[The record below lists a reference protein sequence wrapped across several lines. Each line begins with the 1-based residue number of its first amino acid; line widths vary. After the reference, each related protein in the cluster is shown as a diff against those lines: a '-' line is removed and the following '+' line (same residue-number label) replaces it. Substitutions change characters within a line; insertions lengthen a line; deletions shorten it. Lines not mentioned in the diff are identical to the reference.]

1 MIQAVKKP
9 TEVTVDE
16 PQKIEHLLT
25 FREYLEYVPESDV
38 RYELVKGKLVP
49 MPAAT
54 HLHTNI
60 CKFLV
65 YKLQRYFA
73 AENLDLVA
81 NALATGVRTEDN
93 TSRIPDVVVFSKT
106 IWEQVIHR
114 SGAGVLDFAEQPILV
129 VEVVSSNR
137 RDDYEIKRDEYEIAK
152 IPSYWIVDPKKKL
165 VRVFTKSRNKE
176 GYISVDFKEEETIVS
191 SQFDQLVLSV
201 KELLNPPIVEA
212 LIKEEQTKIETFQ
225 QQAETLEQRAETLE
239 QRAETLEQRAENERQ
254 QAENERQRAETERQ
268 RAETERQ
275 RAETERQQAETERQR
290 AETLEQQVQNERQQA
305 ETERQR
311 AENEHQR
318 AETEHQRAETLEQQ
332 VQNERQRAENER
344 QRAEKLAQRLL
355 EMGINLDE
363 ENFDPDVE

>member
-1 MIQAVKKP
+1 MIQAVKKA
-9 TEVTVDE
+9 TEITVDE
-16 PQKIEHLLT
+16 PPKIEHLLT
-25 FREYLEYVPESDV
+25 FQEYLEYVPESDV
-38 RYELVKGKLVP
+38 RYELVKGKLIP

-81 NALATGVRTEDN
+81 NALGTGVRTEDN

-106 IWEQVIHR
+106 VWEQVIHR
-114 SGAGVLDFAEQPILV
+114 PGAGVLDFEEQPILV

-137 RDDYEIKRDEYEIAK
+137 RDDYEIKRDEYETAK

-176 GYISVDFKEEETIVS
+176 GYTSVDFTEEKTIVS
-191 SQFDQLVLSV
+191 SQFSQLVLSV
-201 KELLNPPIVEA
+201 KELLNPPIVEE
-212 LIKEEQTKIETFQ
+212 LIKEEQTTTKTFQ
-225 QQAETLEQRAETLE
+225 QQAETEQQRAETLE
-239 QRAETLEQRAENERQ
+239 QQVENERQRAETLEQQVENERQRAETLEQQVENERLRAESERQ

-275 RAETERQQAETERQR
+275 RAETERQ
-290 AETLEQQVQNERQQA
+290 
-305 ETERQR
+305 
-311 AENEHQR
+311 
-318 AETEHQRAETLEQQ
+318 
-332 VQNERQRAENER
+332 
-344 QRAEKLAQRLL
+344 RAEKLAQRLL
-355 EMGINLDE
+355 EMGINLDS
-363 ENFDPDVE
+363 ENFGGDVE

>member
-25 FREYLEYVPESDV
+25 FQEYLEYVPESDV
-38 RYELVKGKLVP
+38 RYELVRGKLVP

-106 IWEQVIHR
+106 VWEEVIHR

-137 RDDYEIKRDEYEIAK
+137 RDDYEIKRDEYETAK
-152 IPSYWIVDPKKKL
+152 ISSYWIVDPKKKL

-176 GYISVDFKEEETIVS
+176 GYTSVDFKEEETIVS

-201 KELLNPPIVEA
+201 KELLNPPIVEE

-225 QQAETLEQRAETLE
+225 QQAETEQQRAETLE
-239 QRAETLEQRAENERQ
+239 QQVEKERQQAENERQRAETERLRAETLEQQVENERQQAENERQ
-254 QAENERQRAETERQ
+254 QAENERQQAETERQRAETERQ

-275 RAETERQQAETERQR
+275 RAETERQ
-290 AETLEQQVQNERQQA
+290 
-305 ETERQR
+305 
-311 AENEHQR
+311 R
-318 AETEHQRAETLEQQ
+318 AETEHQRAEK
-332 VQNERQRAENER
+332 ER

-363 ENFDPDVE
+363 ENFGSDVE

>member
-1 MIQAVKKP
+1 MIQAVKKA

-25 FREYLEYVPESDV
+25 FQEYLEYVPESDV
-38 RYELVKGKLVP
+38 RYELVRGKLIP

-54 HLHTNI
+54 HLHTSI

-81 NALATGVRTEDN
+81 NALGTGIRTEEN
-93 TSRIPDVVVFSKT
+93 TSRIPDVVVFNKT
-106 IWEQVIHR
+106 IWEEVIHR

-137 RDDYEIKRDEYEIAK
+137 RDDYVVKQDEYEIAK

-176 GYISVDFKEEETIVS
+176 GYTAVDFTEEKTIVS

-201 KELLNPPIVEA
+201 KELLNPTIVEE
-212 LIKEEQTKIETFQ
+212 LIKEEQTTIKTL
-225 QQAETLEQRAETLE
+225 AE
-239 QRAETLEQRAENERQ
+239 
-254 QAENERQRAETERQ
+254 QAENERQRAETLEQ
-268 RAETERQ
+268 QVEN
-275 RAETERQQAETERQR
+275 ERQQAETERQR
-290 AETLEQQVQNERQQA
+290 AETLEQQVE
-305 ETERQR
+305 
-311 AENEHQR
+311 
-318 AETEHQRAETLEQQ
+318 
-332 VQNERQRAENER
+332 NERQRAEKER

-355 EMGINLDE
+355 EMGVNPDS
-363 ENFDPDVE
+363 ENFGSDVE

>member
-1 MIQAVKKP
+1 MIQAVKKA

-25 FREYLEYVPESDV
+25 FLEYLEYVPESDV
-38 RYELVKGKLVP
+38 RYELVRGKLIP
-49 MPAAT
+49 MPAST

-81 NALATGVRTEDN
+81 NALGTGVRTEEN

-106 IWEQVIHR
+106 IWEEVIHR
-114 SGAGVLDFAEQPILV
+114 PGAGVLDFAEQPILV

-137 RDDYEIKRDEYEIAK
+137 RDDYVVKRDEYEIAK

-176 GYISVDFKEEETIVS
+176 GYTSVDFTEEKTIVS

-201 KELLNPPIVEA
+201 QELLNPPIVEA

-225 QQAETLEQRAETLE
+225 QQAETLEQQVEK
-239 QRAETLEQRAENERQ
+239 ERQ
-254 QAENERQRAETERQ
+254 RAENERQRAETLEQ
-268 RAETERQ
+268 QVEN
-275 RAETERQQAETERQR
+275 ERQQAETERQR
-290 AETLEQQVQNERQQA
+290 AETLEQQVEKERQQA
-305 ETERQR
+305 EK
-311 AENEHQR
+311 
-318 AETEHQRAETLEQQ
+318 
-332 VQNERQRAENER
+332 ER

-355 EMGINLDE
+355 EMGINLED
-363 ENFDPDVE
+363 

>member
-25 FREYLEYVPESDV
+25 FQEYLEYVPESDV
-38 RYELVKGKLVP
+38 RYELVRGKLIP
-49 MPAAT
+49 MPAST

-73 AENLDLVA
+73 AQNLDLVA
-81 NALATGVRTEDN
+81 NALGTGVRTEDN

-106 IWEQVIHR
+106 VWQQVIHR

-137 RDDYEIKRDEYEIAK
+137 RDDYVVKRKEYEIAK

-176 GYISVDFKEEETIVS
+176 GYTAVDFTVQETIVS

-201 KELLNPPIVEA
+201 KELLNPPIVSE
-212 LIKEEQTKIETFQ
+212 LIKEEQTTIKTLAE
-225 QQAETLEQRAETLE
+225 QAENERQQTENERQRAETLE
-239 QRAETLEQRAENERQ
+239 QQVETLEQQVENERQQIENERQRAENERQ
-254 QAENERQRAETERQ
+254 RAETLEQQVENERQQTENERQRAETERQ
-268 RAETERQ
+268 RAET
-275 RAETERQQAETERQR
+275 
-290 AETLEQQVQNERQQA
+290 LEQQV
-305 ETERQR
+305 ET
-311 AENEHQR
+311 
-318 AETEHQRAETLEQQ
+318 
-332 VQNERQRAENER
+332 ER

-363 ENFDPDVE
+363 ENFGSDVE

>member
-25 FREYLEYVPESDV
+25 FQEYLEYVPESDV

-81 NALATGVRTEDN
+81 NALGTGVRTEDN

-106 IWEQVIHR
+106 IWEEVIHR
-114 SGAGVLDFAEQPILV
+114 PGAGVLDFAEQPILV

-137 RDDYEIKRDEYEIAK
+137 RDDYVVKRDEYEIAK

-165 VRVFTKSRNKE
+165 VRVFTKSRNEE
-176 GYISVDFKEEETIVS
+176 GYTSVDFTEEKTIVS

-212 LIKEEQTKIETFQ
+212 LIKEEQTKIET
-225 QQAETLEQRAETLE
+225 LEQRAETLE
-239 QRAETLEQRAENERQ
+239 QQVEKERQ
-254 QAENERQRAETERQ
+254 Q
-268 RAETERQ
+268 
-275 RAETERQQAETERQR
+275 AETERQQAETERQR
-290 AETLEQQVQNERQQA
+290 AETLEQQVENERQQA

-311 AENEHQR
+311 AE
-318 AETEHQRAETLEQQ
+318 TLEQQ
-332 VQNERQRAENER
+332 VENERQRAEKER

-363 ENFDPDVE
+363 ENFGPDVE

>member
-25 FREYLEYVPESDV
+25 FQEYLEYVPESDV
-38 RYELVKGKLVP
+38 RYELVKGKLIP
-49 MPAAT
+49 MPTST

-60 CKFLV
+60 CKFLI

-73 AENLDLVA
+73 AEKLDLVA
-81 NALATGVRTEDN
+81 NALGTGVRTEEN
-93 TSRIPDVVVFSKT
+93 TSRIPDVVVFSQT
-106 IWEQVIHR
+106 VWEKVLNR
-114 SGAGVLDFAEQPILV
+114 PGAGVLDFSEQPILV

-137 RDDYEIKRDEYEIAK
+137 RDDYVVKRDEYEIAK

-165 VRVFTKSRNKE
+165 VRVFTKSRNEE
-176 GYISVDFKEEETIVS
+176 GYTSVDFTEEETIVS

-201 KELLNPPIVEA
+201 KELLNPPIVEE

-225 QQAETLEQRAETLE
+225 QRAETEHQRAETEHQRAETEHQRAETEHQRAETLE
-239 QRAETLEQRAENERQ
+239 QRAETLEQQVENERQRAETEHQRAETLEQRAETLEQQVENERQ

-268 RAETERQ
+268 RAEK
-275 RAETERQQAETERQR
+275 
-290 AETLEQQVQNERQQA
+290 
-305 ETERQR
+305 
-311 AENEHQR
+311 
-318 AETEHQRAETLEQQ
+318 
-332 VQNERQRAENER
+332 ER

-355 EMGINLDE
+355 EMGINLDA
-363 ENFDPDVE
+363 ENFGPDVE

>member
-25 FREYLEYVPESDV
+25 FQEYLEYVPESDV
-38 RYELVKGKLVP
+38 RYELVRGKLIP
-49 MPAAT
+49 MPAST

-81 NALATGVRTEDN
+81 NALGTGVRTEDN
-93 TSRIPDVVVFSKT
+93 TSRIPDVVVFSQT
-106 IWEQVIHR
+106 VWEKVIHR
-114 SGAGVLDFAEQPILV
+114 PGAGVLDFSEQPILV

-137 RDDYEIKRDEYEIAK
+137 RDDYVVKRDEYEIAK

-176 GYISVDFKEEETIVS
+176 GYTSVDFTVQETIVS

-201 KELLNPPIVEA
+201 KELLNPPIVED
-212 LIKEEQTKIETFQ
+212 LIKEEQTKIETL
-225 QQAETLEQRAETLE
+225 AEQ
-239 QRAETLEQRAENERQ
+239 AENERQ
-254 QAENERQRAETERQ
+254 QTEN
-268 RAETERQ
+268 
-275 RAETERQQAETERQR
+275 ERQR
-290 AETLEQQVQNERQQA
+290 AETLEQQVEEERQQTEKERQRAETEHQRAETLEQQVEEERQQA
-305 ETERQR
+305 EKERLR
-311 AENEHQR
+311 AETEHQR

-332 VQNERQRAENER
+332 VETERLRAETER
-344 QRAEKLAQRLL
+344 LRAEKLAQRLL
-355 EMGINLDE
+355 EMGVNPDS
-363 ENFDPDVE
+363 ENFGSDVE